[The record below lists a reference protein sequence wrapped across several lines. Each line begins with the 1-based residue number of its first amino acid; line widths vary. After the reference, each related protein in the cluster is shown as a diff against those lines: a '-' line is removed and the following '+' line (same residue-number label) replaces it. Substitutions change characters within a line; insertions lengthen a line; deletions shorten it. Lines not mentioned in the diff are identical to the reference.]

1 MRFLELSR
9 TTGVT
14 NMESVNNQKSN
25 SYIRIISIYLWI
37 CIAGLIVSIPIF
49 NSMINKHDLVISN
62 NMCGLIAEK
71 MNNSITYI
79 TESVR
84 GRAEILSHDKI
95 DDWNELYLSL
105 SENLSAEG
113 CNSIGLLDM
122 DNNLYGKDNEN
133 AEFDKWGLK
142 EQAQKSEC
150 VFFSAPY
157 RQATSGKMVF
167 TIFSPIY
174 QEGERAG
181 ELFMTYYLEEI
192 QDMANSNVLEDD
204 MEIYLMNPYS
214 NNYIMCF
221 GADKTLMGS
230 WNNTKLLYGQIETVR
245 DKTYAQWEDEMRNGK
260 NGEVVFFK
268 MDDKVYTQVF
278 VNIDVM
284 KDWSVVVRIPND
296 ALSNNLRLFNMAIM
310 TLITLLIASLF
321 VLFILANRSANQ
333 EKKMLEYL
341 SIHDPLTKL
350 ANRRAFESIYNN
362 YLNNIIS
369 LGGKGALIF
378 FDIDYFKQVND
389 GFGHAM
395 GDRVLKE
402 FSDISTEIFNESC
415 TVSRF
420 GGDEFIILIQKLD
433 SRNAVETKL
442 DELRRRL
449 KELDFLVDDMG
460 NVFRIHFSAGIVEVT
475 QQGNSLDEIEKKAD
489 KALYEVKQ
497 KGRDG
502 YAWYNG

>member
-1 MRFLELSR
+1 M
-9 TTGVT
+9 V
-14 NMESVNNQKSN
+14 SVNNQKSN
-25 SYIRIISIYLWI
+25 SYTRIISIYLWI
-37 CIAGLIVSIPIF
+37 CIVGLIVSIPIF
-49 NSMINKHDLVISN
+49 NNMISKHDLVISN

-133 AEFDKWGLK
+133 AEFEKWGLK
-142 EQAQKSEC
+142 EQAQKSEG

-245 DKTYAQWEDEMRNGK
+245 DKTYAQWEDEMRSGK

-268 MDDKVYTQVF
+268 MDGTVYTQVF

-310 TLITLLIASLF
+310 ILITLLIASLF

-333 EKKMLEYL
+333 EKKMLEYM

-350 ANRRAFESIYNN
+350 ANRRAFESIYSS

-402 FSDISTEIFNESC
+402 FSDISSEIFSENC

-433 SRNAVETKL
+433 SRNAVEAKL
-442 DELRRRL
+442 DEFRRRL

-475 QQGNSLDEIEKKAD
+475 QQGNSLDEVEKKAD

>member
-1 MRFLELSR
+1 
-9 TTGVT
+9 
-14 NMESVNNQKSN
+14 MESVNNQKSN
-25 SYIRIISIYLWI
+25 SYTRIISIYLWI

-49 NSMINKHDLVISN
+49 NNMISKHDLVISN

-133 AEFDKWGLK
+133 AEFEKWGLK
-142 EQAQKSEC
+142 EQAQKSEG
-150 VFFSAPY
+150 VFFSARY

-245 DKTYAQWEDEMRNGK
+245 DKTYAQWEDEMRSGK

-268 MDDKVYTQVF
+268 MDGTVYTQVF

-310 TLITLLIASLF
+310 ILITLLIASLF

-333 EKKMLEYL
+333 EKKMLEYM

-350 ANRRAFESIYNN
+350 ANRRAFESIYSS

-402 FSDISTEIFNESC
+402 FSDISSEIFSENC

-433 SRNAVETKL
+433 SRNAVEAKL
-442 DELRRRL
+442 DEFRRRL

-475 QQGNSLDEIEKKAD
+475 QQGNSLDEVEKKAD

>member
-1 MRFLELSR
+1 
-9 TTGVT
+9 
-14 NMESVNNQKSN
+14 MESVNNQKSN
-25 SYIRIISIYLWI
+25 PYTRIISIYLWI
-37 CIAGLIVSIPIF
+37 CIVGLIVSIPIF
-49 NSMINKHDLVISN
+49 NNMISKHDLVISN

-133 AEFDKWGLK
+133 AEFEKWGLK
-142 EQAQKSEC
+142 EQAQKSEG

-245 DKTYAQWEDEMRNGK
+245 DKTYAQWEDEMRSGK

-268 MDDKVYTQVF
+268 MDGTVYTQVF

-310 TLITLLIASLF
+310 ILITLLIASLF

-333 EKKMLEYL
+333 EKKMLEYM

-350 ANRRAFESIYNN
+350 ANRRAFESIYSS

-402 FSDISTEIFNESC
+402 FSDISSEIFSENC

-433 SRNAVETKL
+433 SRNAVEAKL
-442 DELRRRL
+442 DEFRRRL

-475 QQGNSLDEIEKKAD
+475 QQGNSLDEVEKKAD

>member
-1 MRFLELSR
+1 
-9 TTGVT
+9 
-14 NMESVNNQKSN
+14 MESVNNQKSN
-25 SYIRIISIYLWI
+25 SYTRIISIYLWI
-37 CIAGLIVSIPIF
+37 CIVGLIVSIPIF
-49 NSMINKHDLVISN
+49 NNMISKHDLVISN

-133 AEFDKWGLK
+133 AEFEKWGLK
-142 EQAQKSEC
+142 EQAQKSEG

-245 DKTYAQWEDEMRNGK
+245 DKTYAQWEDEMRSGK

-268 MDDKVYTQVF
+268 MDGTVYTQVF

-310 TLITLLIASLF
+310 ILITLLIASLF

-333 EKKMLEYL
+333 EKKMLEYM

-350 ANRRAFESIYNN
+350 ANRRAFESIYSS

-395 GDRVLKE
+395 GERVLKE
-402 FSDISTEIFNESC
+402 FSDISSEIFSENC

-433 SRNAVETKL
+433 SRNAVEAKL
-442 DELRRRL
+442 DEFRRRL

-475 QQGNSLDEIEKKAD
+475 QQGNSLDEVEKKAD

>member
-1 MRFLELSR
+1 
-9 TTGVT
+9 
-14 NMESVNNQKSN
+14 MESVNNQKSN
-25 SYIRIISIYLWI
+25 SYTRIISIYLWI
-37 CIAGLIVSIPIF
+37 CIVGLIVSIPIF
-49 NSMINKHDLVISN
+49 NNMISKHDLVISN

-133 AEFDKWGLK
+133 AEFEKWGLK
-142 EQAQKSEC
+142 EQAQKSEG

-245 DKTYAQWEDEMRNGK
+245 DKTYAQWEDEMRSGK

-268 MDDKVYTQVF
+268 MDGTVYTQVF

-310 TLITLLIASLF
+310 ILITLLIASLF

-333 EKKMLEYL
+333 EKKMLEYM

-350 ANRRAFESIYNN
+350 ANRRAFESIYSS

-402 FSDISTEIFNESC
+402 FSDISSEIFSENC

-433 SRNAVETKL
+433 SRNAVEAKL
-442 DELRRRL
+442 DEFRRRL

-475 QQGNSLDEIEKKAD
+475 QQGNSLDEVEKKAD

>member
-1 MRFLELSR
+1 
-9 TTGVT
+9 
-14 NMESVNNQKSN
+14 
-25 SYIRIISIYLWI
+25 
-37 CIAGLIVSIPIF
+37 
-49 NSMINKHDLVISN
+49 
-62 NMCGLIAEK
+62 
-71 MNNSITYI
+71 
-79 TESVR
+79 
-84 GRAEILSHDKI
+84 
-95 DDWNELYLSL
+95 
-105 SENLSAEG
+105 
-113 CNSIGLLDM
+113 
-122 DNNLYGKDNEN
+122 
-133 AEFDKWGLK
+133 
-142 EQAQKSEC
+142 
-150 VFFSAPY
+150 
-157 RQATSGKMVF
+157 
-167 TIFSPIY
+167 
-174 QEGERAG
+174 
-181 ELFMTYYLEEI
+181 
-192 QDMANSNVLEDD
+192 
-204 MEIYLMNPYS
+204 
-214 NNYIMCF
+214 MCF

-245 DKTYAQWEDEMRNGK
+245 DKTYAQWEDEMRSGK

-268 MDDKVYTQVF
+268 MDGTVYTQVF

-310 TLITLLIASLF
+310 ILITLLIASLF

-333 EKKMLEYL
+333 EKKMLEYM

-350 ANRRAFESIYNN
+350 ANRRAFESIYSS

-402 FSDISTEIFNESC
+402 FSDISSEIFSENC

-433 SRNAVETKL
+433 SRNAVEAKL
-442 DELRRRL
+442 DEFRRRL

-475 QQGNSLDEIEKKAD
+475 QQGNSLDEVEKKAD

>member
-1 MRFLELSR
+1 
-9 TTGVT
+9 
-14 NMESVNNQKSN
+14 MESVNNQKSN
-25 SYIRIISIYLWI
+25 SYTRIISIYLWI
-37 CIAGLIVSIPIF
+37 CIVGLIVSIPIF
-49 NSMINKHDLVISN
+49 NNMISKHDLVISN

-133 AEFDKWGLK
+133 AEFEKWGLK
-142 EQAQKSEC
+142 EQAQKSEG

-192 QDMANSNVLEDD
+192 QDMAKSNVLEDD

-245 DKTYAQWEDEMRNGK
+245 DKTYAQWEDEMRSGK

-268 MDDKVYTQVF
+268 MDGTVYTQVF

-310 TLITLLIASLF
+310 ILITLLIASLF

-333 EKKMLEYL
+333 EKKMLEYM

-350 ANRRAFESIYNN
+350 ANRRAFESIYSS

-402 FSDISTEIFNESC
+402 FSDISSEIFSENC

-433 SRNAVETKL
+433 SRNAVEAKL
-442 DELRRRL
+442 DEFRRRL

-475 QQGNSLDEIEKKAD
+475 QQGNSLDEVEKKAD